1 MVLYNINLISVYL
14 ENIIKKNKLIVL
26 LTLYGDDILIT
37 GEDKEINFTVDK
49 LKKTNTQFQKIQM
62 PIKLL
67 V

>member
-1 MVLYNINLISVYL
+1 LVLYNINLISVYL